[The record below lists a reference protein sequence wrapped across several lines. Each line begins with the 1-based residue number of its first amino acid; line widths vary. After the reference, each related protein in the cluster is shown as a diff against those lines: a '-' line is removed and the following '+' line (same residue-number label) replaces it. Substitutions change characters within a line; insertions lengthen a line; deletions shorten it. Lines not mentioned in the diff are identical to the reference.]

1 LDGVRPGLKMGNRKR
16 KYLIDFCMNTLQLGV
31 ECSECADCSSLV
43 ECVCGSLSNE
53 ENKLNCK
60 GKNTS
65 LLPPL
70 PELPKK
76 SRRFGDA

>member
-65 LLPPL
+65 SLPPL